1 MSEAIFTTYHRLI
14 DELEVPT
21 FRYLYDFFDLSARL
35 VGLIGPRG
43 VGKTTLL
50 LQYIKN
56 RVGRIEDA
64 FYFTADHIF
73 FNKVSLFDFVQD
85 LYEVED
91 VKLIFIDEIHKYR
104 NWSQE
109 LKNIYDA
116 FPRLNVVFS
125 GSSSI
130 DLIGG
135 THDLSRRG
143 VLYYLRGLSFREYL
157 NWQTSADHRP
167 VELATLIGDPVQAAS
182 EFAQIPRLRAHF
194 RRYLQEGYYPFI
206 FEQSGHYHEQLA
218 TVIDKTIFEDI
229 AHHYSLKTANL
240 HYFKRIL
247 YFLSTI
253 PPGEL
258 STHNLARNLGVDD
271 KTALHYVHILRA
283 TGLVR
288 LLFSSQRGNRLLR
301 NPEKAYLDN
310 TSLLHTLGSE
320 LGQEVDKGT
329 VRELFLLSTLQ
340 DADERVFYS
349 KEAGDF
355 RVGDTVFEVG
365 GRNKKGRQIRQAAE
379 KAFIVKDDILIGGK
393 QALPLHLFGFLY

>member
-1 MSEAIFTTYHRLI
+1 MSEAIFSTYYRLI
-14 DELEVPT
+14 DGLEVPT
-21 FRYLYDFFDLSARL
+21 FRYLYESFDLSGRL

-56 RVGRIEDA
+56 RVERITDA

-85 LYEVED
+85 LYEVEG
-91 VKLIFIDEIHKYR
+91 VKLVFIDEIHKYR

-130 DLIGG
+130 DLLGG
-135 THDLSRRG
+135 THDLSRRA

-157 NWQTSADHRP
+157 NWQTAADHRA
-167 VELATLIGDPVQAAS
+167 VNLATLIGDPVQAAS
-182 EFAQIPRLRAHF
+182 GLAQITRLRSHF
-194 RRYLQEGYYPFI
+194 RRYLEEGYYPFV
-206 FEQSGHYHEQLA
+206 FEQSGHYREQLA
-218 TVIDKTIFEDI
+218 AVIDKTIFEDI
-229 AHHYSLKTANL
+229 AHHYALKTANL

-253 PPGEL
+253 PPGEI

-271 KTALHYVHILRA
+271 KTALHYLHILRA

-310 TSLLHTLGSE
+310 TSLLHALASE
-320 LGQEVDKGT
+320 LGQEVDQGT
-329 VRELFLLSTLQ
+329 LRELFFLSALQ
-340 DADERVFYS
+340 DAGERVFYS

-355 RVGDTVFEVG
+355 RVGETVFEVG
-365 GRNKKGRQIRQAAE
+365 GRNKKGRQIRQAE
-379 KAFIVKDDILIGGK
+379 KAFLVKDDILVGSK
-393 QALPLHLFGFLY
+393 QTLPLHLFGFLY